1 MANKVIIDGEVCFG
15 STDSA
20 ENIICKDIDGNQSNV
35 QIELDGI
42 SNKISNEVE
51 KLSVELLNK
60 INVISV
66 KYNNLIDLFTSFTES
81 YKNKWL
87 FELAAT
93 CSNTIESFNTKI
105 PSRMVYIHDS
115 ATVRNMTIADS
126 YTAKATTWVRVD
138 EDIDLTCTLETDD
151 AGALFVNKTLIA
163 NLATCTPTSVTLPL
177 KAGWNEVIVMYT
189 EGSGGDGW
197 IFTPRLSEN
206 SSIVEMNAICHLI

>member
-1 MANKVIIDGEVCFG
+1 MSKTYINGELVNSSTNYAAAIEYTNK
-15 STDSA
+15 
-20 ENIICKDIDGNQSNV
+20 NGNKTTV
-35 QIELDGI
+35 QNELDNI
-42 SNKISNEVE
+42 NNKISNEVE
-51 KLSVELLNK
+51 KLSVELLN
-60 INVISV
+60 
-66 KYNNLIDLFTSFTES
+66 LIDLFTNFTES
-81 YKNKWL
+81 YKNKWR

-115 ATVRNMTIADS
+115 ATIRNMNIADS

-151 AGALFVNKTLIA
+151 AGALFVNQVLIA

-177 KAGWNEVIVMYT
+177 KTGWNEVIVMYT

-206 SSIVEMNAICHLI
+206 SSIKEMNAICHMV